1 MIAANKLP
9 RQIYE
14 LFVTSRLGYATG
26 AISAFRTLNGGY
38 LLDPKHFTQ
47 NTARRI
53 EIIDETK

>member
-14 LFVTSRLGYATG
+14 LFVTALPGYTTG
-26 AISAFRTLNGGY
+26 AIGTFRSLNGGY